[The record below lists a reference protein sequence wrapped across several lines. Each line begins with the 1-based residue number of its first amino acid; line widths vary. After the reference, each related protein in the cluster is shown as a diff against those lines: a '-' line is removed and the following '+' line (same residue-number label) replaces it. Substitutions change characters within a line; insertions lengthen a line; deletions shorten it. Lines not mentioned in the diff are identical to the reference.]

1 MYLELNGL
9 LEATCQDADRLNR
22 TALNVKLGHD
32 DFFLDRCL
40 CGFSV
45 FNRSAPARGLWEQ
58 RVARA
63 ERGLRKQRVEE
74 AEGCESRERV
84 AGAEG

>member
-40 CGFSV
+40 YGFIGIQPLCP
-45 FNRSAPARGLWEQ
+45 RARG
-58 RVARA
+58 A
-63 ERGLRKQRVEE
+63 G

>member
-1 MYLELNGL
+1 MFLELNGL

-40 CGFSV
+40 YGF
-45 FNRSAPARGLWEQ
+45 
-58 RVARA
+58 
-63 ERGLRKQRVEE
+63 
-74 AEGCESRERV
+74 
-84 AGAEG
+84 